1 VTVDVRCH
9 HQVCLRSPTR
19 SFEKRPQGWAT
30 KASQVQGTLESNT
43 KVNERCSQKVND
55 LQLLLCTKVQ
65 PEEPAAMYIAIV
77 TNTMFILPV
86 GSILFAVRAN
96 PDAEI
101 IDTMGKWF
109 VFWGVGARLGL
120 AGARQILRPEFTA
133 RDILGVN
140 CGDGALIIVR
150 ELGFANLSIG
160 IVALLVLRFPAFVLP
175 AAIYS
180 TIFYAAAGVMH
191 VMESKRG
198 LNENV
203 AMLSDLGMAL
213 VLGGFA
219 AARLFWA

>member
-1 VTVDVRCH
+1 
-9 HQVCLRSPTR
+9 
-19 SFEKRPQGWAT
+19 
-30 KASQVQGTLESNT
+30 
-43 KVNERCSQKVND
+43 
-55 LQLLLCTKVQ
+55 
-65 PEEPAAMYIAIV
+65 MYIAIV
-77 TNTMFILPV
+77 ANTMLVLPV

-96 PDAEI
+96 PDAEL

-133 RDILGVN
+133 RDILGVD
-140 CGDGALIIVR
+140 GDGALIIVR
-150 ELGFANLSIG
+150 ELGFANLSIE

-198 LNENV
+198 TNENV
-203 AMLSDLGMAL
+203 AMVSDLGMSL